1 MTADAVPLPGDHA
14 PIEGPRLRFRPV
26 SQSDLPDLMRWL
38 DDAEVRQ
45 FYGDPPASEAAARED
60 YLEVDVN
67 PVWRFVIEED
77 GRGVGEIQ
85 YHHAYPGSDY
95 AWSAGIDIFIGDPD
109 ARDRGVGTEAI
120 RTMLRFLFEEK
131 RVHRATID
139 PEVANA
145 RAIRAYEKAG
155 FRLDGVL
162 RHHAF
167 EHGEYVDTH
176 FMSILEDEWPA
187 ARERWDAERAGQPSV
202 APRTDRSRPAR

>member
-1 MTADAVPLPGDHA
+1 MAPLAVPLPGDHE
-14 PIEGPRLRFRPV
+14 PIVGPRLTFRPIGEA
-26 SQSDLPDLMRWL
+26 DLPDLMRWL
-38 DDAEVRQ
+38 ADPEVVE
-45 FYGDPPASEAAARED
+45 FYGDPPATLEAAHED
-60 YLEVDVN
+60 YLEADVN

-85 YHHAYPGSDY
+85 YGHDYPGDDF
-95 AWSAGIDIFIGDPD
+95 AWKAGIDIFIGEPD

-120 RTMLRFLFEEK
+120 RTMLAYLFETK
-131 RVHRATID
+131 RIHLVTID
-139 PEVANA
+139 PEVGNG
-145 RAIRAYEKAG
+145 RGIRAYEKAG

-187 ARERWDAERAGQPSV
+187 ARARWDADRAGAS
-202 APRTDRSRPAR
+202 

>member
-1 MTADAVPLPGDHA
+1 
-14 PIEGPRLRFRPV
+14 
-26 SQSDLPDLMRWL
+26 
-38 DDAEVRQ
+38 
-45 FYGDPPASEAAARED
+45 
-60 YLEVDVN
+60 
-67 PVWRFVIEED
+67 VIEED

>member
-1 MTADAVPLPGDHA
+1 MPGETVPLPGDHD
-14 PIEGPRLRFRPV
+14 PIAGPRLTFRPIEEG
-26 SQSDLPDLMRWL
+26 DLPDLMRWL
-38 DDAEVRQ
+38 ADPEVIE
-45 FYGDPPASEAAARED
+45 FYGDAPATIEAARDD
-60 YLEVDVN
+60 YLEADVN

-85 YHHAYPGSDY
+85 YGHDYPGDDY
-95 AWSAGIDIFIGDPD
+95 AWKAGIDIFIGEPD

-120 RTMLRFLFEEK
+120 RTMLQHLFE
-131 RVHRATID
+131 VQSLHLVTID

-145 RAIRAYEKAG
+145 RGIRAYEKAG

-187 ARERWDAERAGQPSV
+187 ARARWETERAAVSDQP
-202 APRTDRSRPAR
+202 R